1 MYNTINRTRRFDVGI
16 PKDLEA
22 YDAIINNPNCSII
35 REIKEKITQ
44 KDINEEG
51 NIVSINEFLI
61 LIVTYQEKILME

>member
-1 MYNTINRTRRFDVGI
+1 LYNTINRTKRLDVGI
-16 PKDLEA
+16 PKDLET

-44 KDINEEG
+44 KEVNEDG
-51 NIVSINEFLI
+51 NITNIKEYLI